1 MNRPAPT
8 TTVQQPSY
16 LHALDLFNRAHFFD
30 AHEVWEDVWRAAPP
44 EEKKFLQ
51 GLIQIAVAFHHHST
65 GNLIGARSL
74 LDRGTRNLQGYPEE
88 HCDLKLAAF
97 LHSLVPWKR
106 ALADGSTPPP
116 LPHIERCKS

>member
-1 MNRPAPT
+1 MKRAL
-8 TTVQQPSY
+8 Y
-16 LHALDLFNRAHFFD
+16 LHALDLFNRACFFD

-88 HCDLKLAAF
+88 HGELRLAVF
-97 LHSLVPWKR
+97 LHSLAAWKR
-106 ALADGSTPPP
+106 ALSDGGSLPP
-116 LPHIERCKS
+116 LPHIERCEG

>member
-1 MNRPAPT
+1 M
-8 TTVQQPSY
+8 QQALY
-16 LHALDLFNRAHFFD
+16 LHALDLFNGASFFD

-65 GNLIGARSL
+65 GNLVGARSL

-88 HCDLKLAAF
+88 HGDLKLAVF
-97 LHSLVPWKR
+97 LHSLAAWKR
-106 ALADGSTPPP
+106 ALADGGPLPP
-116 LPHIERCKS
+116 LPHIERCEG